1 LETAQIDICAGFQ
14 PRAKA
19 VWAQKDEVQMTSAED
34 SLHGSPRS
42 AGHPISIPVLLS
54 AAGLALVYLAG
65 ALAGIEF
72 TREAGNVA
80 AIWPPNAV
88 LLAVLLRSDIR
99 AWPIYTF
106 CCAAANLAANMLYGD
121 TLLVAAGLAL
131 VNMMEVLSGC
141 LLVRYACDL
150 PIRLRNIRQL
160 VSFAMLAGLIAPVIG
175 AFGGAALVSLAFD
188 APYWAAWK
196 VWWIAHAMGILIV
209 APPLLCWD
217 LRRSRELTL
226 TRDFVERMFMLLA
239 AIVATSVVFAQGAA
253 PWLFLIPPI
262 LIWAAVRM
270 GLFVTAVAGLFVS
283 VIAVSLTVELSG
295 PIAGIPGVT
304 INERIL
310 YLQLFLGTTVL
321 APLLVAVALAELK
334 QAGEVLA
341 RWSETLELSNAH
353 LETINQQRETLLKE
367 LQHRV
372 KNNLQVVVSLL
383 NLRSDGVS
391 DPRAR
396 NAMLEASSRVEA
408 LALAHRYFYQPDRP
422 NEVVVAEYVP
432 ELCSMLARAYSIK
445 RNQIDVRTDIED
457 VSISL
462 DQATPISLIL
472 NELISNAFKHAFP
485 EGRKG
490 SITITVRSELDEKNS
505 RIGHITIRDDGVG
518 MPEGF
523 DLQRMTSIGLKV
535 FLGLLRQIDGQVE
548 LERDAGTAFHVR
560 FPLET
565 ERAA

>member
-1 LETAQIDICAGFQ
+1 
-14 PRAKA
+14 
-19 VWAQKDEVQMTSAED
+19 MTSAED
-34 SLHGSPRS
+34 SLNVSLRS
-42 AGHPISIPVLLS
+42 AGHPISIRVLLS

-65 ALAGIEF
+65 AVAGIEF
-72 TREAGNVA
+72 TRGAVNVA

-88 LLAVLLRSDIR
+88 LLAVLLRSEIR

-121 TLLVAAGLAL
+121 TLLVAAGLAV
-131 VNMMEVLSGC
+131 VNMLEVLSGC

-150 PIRLRNIRQL
+150 PIKLSNIRQL
-160 VSFAMLAGLIAPVIG
+160 ISCAVLAGLIAPLIG
-175 AFGGAALVSLAFD
+175 AFGGAALVGLAFD

-196 VWWIAHAMGILIV
+196 VWWIAHAMGVLIV

-217 LRRSRELTL
+217 LRRNRELTF
-226 TRDFVERMFMLLA
+226 TRDFAERMFMLLA

-283 VIAVSLTVELSG
+283 VIAVSLTIDLSG

-310 YLQLFLGTTVL
+310 YLQLFLGTTVH
-321 APLLVAVALAELK
+321 APLLVAVALAELQ
-334 QAGEVLA
+334 QASEALA
-341 RWSETLELSNAH
+341 RWSETLELSNSH
-353 LETINQQRETLLKE
+353 LETTNQQRETLLKE

-391 DPRAR
+391 DSHGR
-396 NAMLEASSRVEA
+396 NAILEASSRVEA
-408 LALAHRYFYQPDRP
+408 LALAHRYFYQRDRP
-422 NEVVVAEYVP
+422 NEVVVSEYVP
-432 ELCSMLARAYSIK
+432 ELCAMLAKNYSIEE
-445 RNQIDVRTDIED
+445 NQIDVRSDIEN
-457 VSISL
+457 VSIPL
-462 DQATPISLIL
+462 DQATPIALIL

-490 SITITVRSELDEKNS
+490 GIMITVRSESDENNL
-505 RIGHITIRDDGVG
+505 RNGHITIRDDGVG
-518 MPEGF
+518 VPEGF
-523 DLQRMTSIGLKV
+523 SLQRVTSTGLKV
-535 FLGLLRQIDGQVE
+535 LLGLLRQIDGQVE
-548 LERDAGTAFHVR
+548 LEQDVGTAFHIR
-560 FPLET
+560 FPLKQ